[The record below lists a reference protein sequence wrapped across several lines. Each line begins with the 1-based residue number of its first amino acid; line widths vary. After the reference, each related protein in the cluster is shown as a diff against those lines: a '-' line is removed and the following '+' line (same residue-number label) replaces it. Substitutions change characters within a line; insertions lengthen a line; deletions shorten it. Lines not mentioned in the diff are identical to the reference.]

1 MEVDRSCSTLLWI
14 DDGHAARRR
23 YKKDLDQIKPDLEAY
38 NRQKAIA
45 LGLNPSSSNALTT
58 FSSGPSSSAVT
69 ITSEEQRL
77 AHENLYR
84 DANTLI
90 YGDNKPS
97 DEAIDRVVGKINKD
111 IEKKA
116 KFHRKRVN
124 EVEGDITY
132 INEHNRVFNN
142 KVWRTIGHVLNIETD
157 ISRPDQT
164 LLRQVY
170 YRNSGK
176 LRAWHSFVRGF
187 RIVLSVL

>member
-1 MEVDRSCSTLLWI
+1 LLV

-45 LGLNPSSSNALTT
+45 MGLNPSGSNALTS
-58 FSSGPSSSAVT
+58 FGSGASSSTLTVT
-69 ITSEEQRL
+69 AEEQRV

-124 EVEGDITY
+124 EAEGDITY

-142 KVWRTIGHVLNIETD
+142 KVSPAYGAIGV
-157 ISRPDQT
+157 PC
-164 LLRQVY
+164 
-170 YRNSGK
+170 
-176 LRAWHSFVRGF
+176 
-187 RIVLSVL
+187 